1 GDEHPMNMMSKYISL
16 FARLIIGFI
25 FIYASAY
32 KVLNP
37 GDFAVSIRNYM
48 ILPVEWTN
56 FVAVTLPW
64 VELGAGILLIL
75 GILTRPSAL
84 LTTGMLLVFLM
95 ALIHAYWIG
104 LDINCGCFSSAAEST
119 EKISL
124 FYLLRD
130 TCLVIISAL
139 ILVLDHGHF
148 SVLRKNNRKF
158 V

>member
-1 GDEHPMNMMSKYISL
+1 MNMMSKYISL
-16 FARLIIGFI
+16 LARLIIGFI
-25 FIYASAY
+25 FIYASVY

-95 ALIHAYWIG
+95 ALVHAYWIG

-119 EKISL
+119 EKISF

-130 TCLVIISAL
+130 TCLVIISAV
-139 ILVLDHGHF
+139 ILVFDQGHF
-148 SVLRKNNRKF
+148 SLLGKNNRKF